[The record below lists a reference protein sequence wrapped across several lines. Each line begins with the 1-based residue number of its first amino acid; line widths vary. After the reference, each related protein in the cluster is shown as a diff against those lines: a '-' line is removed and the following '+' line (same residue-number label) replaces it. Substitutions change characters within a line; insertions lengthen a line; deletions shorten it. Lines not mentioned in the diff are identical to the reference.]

1 MTESVIALRQRI
13 VTPPFRRGENC
24 MKKLFAIIAATMFSA
39 QAGYCAGSALESL
52 KILENKKQMQAPVDS
67 GLKLPTF
74 PHFTLPT

>member
-1 MTESVIALRQRI
+1 
-13 VTPPFRRGENC
+13 

-52 KILENKKQMQAPVDS
+52 KILENKKQMQAPVDR